1 MNPDGTVNPNPQ
13 PPADP
18 ATPISPVPT
27 RDGLTSSNIYYEQD
41 QQQPPVP
48 VVDAP
53 PPPPPPPPPPS
64 PPPPPTPVVSEANPS
79 LTEPVVE
86 EVVVSPR
93 GGKVKKIVLVAIAGL
108 IILGVALL
116 VARLFKPKGL
126 TTPSKETTLTWW
138 GLWDEE
144 QVVKPLIDEY
154 QAQNPKVKIVYVRNS
169 SKDYRE
175 RLTSVLAKGTG
186 APDIF
191 RIHAT
196 WLPMLVK
203 EISPVP
209 ESVMSPSEMTASYY
223 PSISF
228 FSQANSFAGIPMG
241 YDGLQMFVNEDIFTK
256 ANLTPPKTWFEL
268 RDTAKALTKVENGII
283 TQAGVALGEVAN
295 VDHWQDIV
303 GLMLLQNRVDL
314 NNLAET
320 KAEDVFKFYAMF
332 SKNYGVWDKSLPS
345 STAYFASGKLAIY
358 FGPSWRALN
367 IKELNPKLKFKA
379 VALPQLPK
387 VQPTDPDVTY
397 ASYWIDSVWERSPN
411 ADAAWNFMKFISS
424 RESLEKIYQ
433 NAVKV
438 RSMGTAYPYVDMADK
453 LADQPILGP
462 LVADAPNAKM
472 WYLASRTFDGTTGL
486 NSQVSKYFEDGLNSI
501 AGSGDVKGALETV
514 AAGVAQV
521 KTQYGIK

>member
-1 MNPDGTVNPNPQ
+1 MNPDGTNPQ
-13 PPADP
+13 STPQTADP
-18 ATPISPVPT
+18 AASTGPTPV
-27 RDGLTSSNIYYEQD
+27 RDNLTPSNIYYQQD
-41 QQQPPVP
+41 PQQMVSAPPPVP
-48 VVDAP
+48 
-53 PPPPPPPPPPS
+53 
-64 PPPPPTPVVSEANPS
+64 
-79 LTEPVVE
+79 EPVPIAPVAPQPQSQPELLPEVSPLAQPAIE
-86 EVVVSPR
+86 EVAPKQ
-93 GGKVKKIVLVAIAGL
+93 GFPVKKILLIALAVLVV
-108 IILGVALL
+108 LGIVL
-116 VARLFKPKGL
+116 VLSSLFRSRKSG
-126 TTPSKETTLTWW
+126 TTSKETTITWW

-154 QAQNPKVKIVYVRNS
+154 QAQNPKVKVIYVRNS

-175 RLTSVLAKGTG
+175 RLTSALAKGTG

-191 RIHAT
+191 RMHAT
-196 WLPMLVK
+196 WLPMFVK

-209 ESVMSPSEMTASYY
+209 ESVISPADMATNYY
-223 PSISF
+223 PSTAF
-228 FSQANSFAGIPMG
+228 FSLKDSFAGVPMG
-241 YDGLQMFVNEDIFTK
+241 YDGLQMFVNEDLFTK

-268 RDTAKALTKVENGII
+268 RDTAKTLTKVENGII

-295 VDHWQDIV
+295 TDHWQDIV

-314 NNLAET
+314 NNLADT
-320 KAEDVFKFYAMF
+320 KAQDVFKFWAMF

-387 VQPTDPDVTY
+387 ASPTDPDITY
-397 ASYWIDSVWERSPN
+397 ASYWIESVWERSPN
-411 ADAAWNFMKFISS
+411 KDVAWNFVKFISS

-433 NAVKV
+433 NATKV
-438 RSMGTAYPYVDMADK
+438 RGMGSAYPYVDMAGK
-453 LADQPILGP
+453 LTDSLILGP
-462 LVADAPNAKM
+462 LVADAPNAQM
-472 WYLASRTFDGTTGL
+472 WYLSSRTFDGTTGI
-486 NSQVSKYFEDGLNSI
+486 NSQISKYFEDGLNSI